1 MEFFAIADI
10 IETAFVYDVYKKYY
24 WAVLAVAGCCFAV
37 LYVFKSIALYAVA
50 CRGGFKNKWMA
61 FVPFFNTYYIGVV
74 SDKNNVFRAKAK
86 YVSLAA
92 ALVELVF
99 SALSVV
105 VIISKFIIFKGG
117 YAAPEY
123 GTIVYFGTTFET
135 LNGYTPVNLPV
146 ELNWAWWFA
155 MNALSYLLYW
165 IELMFVVLN
174 VFVLV
179 AFFRTYSPS
188 RYVLFAILSVLFPLS
203 GVFMFAVRNNP
214 AKNYVDYLREQQQRQ
229 YRMYQE
235 YMRGNMNGMN
245 MNGMNGQYYGGYQ
258 GDPYAGQQR
267 NTPPEDPFGGLGSN
281 GGGSEGKGGDP
292 FDEFKN

>member
-1 MEFFAIADI
+1 MEFFEIADI
-10 IETAFVYDVYKKYY
+10 LEAALISDVYKKFY

-37 LYVFKSIALYAVA
+37 LFVFKSIALYTVAV
-50 CRGGFKNKWMA
+50 RGGFKNKWMA
-61 FVPFFNTYYIGVV
+61 FLPFFNTYYIGVV

-86 YVSLAA
+86 YISLAA

-99 SALSVV
+99 SALSIV
-105 VIISKFIIFKGG
+105 VIVSKFIIFKGG

-123 GTIVYFGTTFET
+123 GTIVYFGTTFDT
-135 LNGYTPVNLPV
+135 LNGYTPVNLPA

-155 MNALSYLLYW
+155 MNAHSYLLYW
-165 IELMFVVLN
+165 TELILIILN
-174 VFVLV
+174 VFLLV

-188 RYVLFAILSVLFPLS
+188 KYVLFAILSVLFPIG
-203 GVFMFAVRNNP
+203 GVFMFIVRNNP
-214 AKNYVDYLREQQQRQ
+214 ATNYMDYLREQQQRQ

-245 MNGMNGQYYGGYQ
+245 FNGQYYGGYQ
-258 GDPYAGQQR
+258 GDPYAGQRQ
-267 NTPPEDPFGGLGSN
+267 NNPPEDPFGGLGSDGN
-281 GGGSEGKGGDP
+281 GSHGSGGDP